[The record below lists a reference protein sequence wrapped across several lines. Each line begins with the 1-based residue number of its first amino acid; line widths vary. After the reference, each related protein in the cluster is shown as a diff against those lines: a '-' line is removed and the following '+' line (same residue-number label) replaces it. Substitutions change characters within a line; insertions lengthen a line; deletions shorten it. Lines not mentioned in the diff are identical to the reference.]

1 VKADQIEI
9 FKRGRSPSD
18 IVSNSPSDPLFHSPG
33 QLKKVGKRM
42 SITHSKIEGSI
53 NEEIREEK
61 SSSSSHHSINE
72 ESPVKQ
78 QVHTEQAEFVSPKFP
93 DNLNNNNHEIKAD
106 ATR

>member
-42 SITHSKIEGSI
+42 SITHSKIEGYI

-72 ESPVKQ
+72 GSPVKQ
-78 QVHTEQAEFVSPKFP
+78 QVNKQAEFVSPKFP
-93 DNLNNNNHEIKAD
+93 DNLNSNNHEIKVD
-106 ATR
+106 ASR